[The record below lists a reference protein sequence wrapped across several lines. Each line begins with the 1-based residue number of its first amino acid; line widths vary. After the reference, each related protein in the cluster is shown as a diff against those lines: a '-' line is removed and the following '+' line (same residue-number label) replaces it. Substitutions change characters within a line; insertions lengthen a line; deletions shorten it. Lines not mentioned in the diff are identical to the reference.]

1 MMTKNLNYMI
11 DFLCQIKIL
20 QLKMLKLLKILGF
33 SRLFDQIYR
42 FFQVFFKISQIPGFS
57 RLFQPKLSSS
67 KFFQVKWQPCIY
79 GPNSSP
85 KHFNLQNSLCST
97 DGWIRF
103 IRYIH
108 KRILNQILIH
118 IGCLLKGNFIK
129 TWILLVTPPENI
141 FSKSIPLKAFF
152 C

>member
-11 DFLCQIKIL
+11 DFLCQIKIS
-20 QLKMLKLLKILGF
+20 QLKMLKLLKVPGF
-33 SRLFDQIYR
+33 
-42 FFQVFFKISQIPGFS
+42 FFKISQIPGFS